1 MIHANAVAPT
11 ISHTHLGSLDGL
23 RAVAA
28 FMVLL
33 THAAF
38 LTGLVSGGLAGRLLG
53 RGDLGVAI
61 FFSLSGFLLH
71 RSLLAD
77 WRTPRWDV
85 KGYYLRRFA
94 RVVPAYW
101 VTLAVVAIAVQPGAL
116 TVVLEALGLQIYARS
131 AHIPE
136 FSQSWSI
143 ATELSFYA
151 VLPVVFLVLQRLRRR
166 DADLPAKVLVGA
178 VLAGLFA
185 AWAATSGEIGRE
197 VLFERWLPARTA
209 NFALGMLLAEAALS
223 PDLAVARWC
232 RRAAANPS
240 TCLGVAASAYLLST
254 TSIAGQLTLGVVS
267 GLQLALKMALS
278 CVVTAGLMLPLLFGP
293 PHGLRALLQ
302 HPVARWLGTVSF
314 GVFLWHLPVFSAM
327 YAVTGLDYF
336 KGGFVPLLIVGVP
349 ITLAVAAASWYGVE
363 RPLVLWAHRS
373 RRRTPPAPV
382 PPAPAGG

>member
-1 MIHANAVAPT
+1 MTRAEGQTAG
-11 ISHTHLGSLDGL
+11 ISHAHLASLDGL

-28 FMVLL
+28 LMVLL

-71 RSLLAD
+71 RSMLAD
-77 WRTPRWDV
+77 WGTSRWDV
-85 KGYYLRRFA
+85 RGYYLRRFA

-101 VTLAVVAIAVQPGAL
+101 ITLAVVAVAVQPGAL
-116 TVVLEALGLQIYARS
+116 VVVLEALGLQIYARS

-151 VLPVVFLVLQRLRRR
+151 VLPLLFLGLQRLRRR
-166 DADLPAKVLVGA
+166 DPGLPWKLLLGALV
-178 VLAGLFA
+178 AGLFA

-197 VLFERWLPARTA
+197 VLFERWLPARAA

-223 PDLAVARWC
+223 SAGPVTTWC
-232 RRAAANPS
+232 RRSAARPS
-240 TCLGVAASAYLLST
+240 TCLAVAAAAYLLST

-267 GLQLALKMALS
+267 GLQLAMKMALS

-293 PHGLRALLQ
+293 PHGLRTLLQ

-336 KGGFVPLLIVGVP
+336 KGGFVPLLIIGVP
-349 ITLAVAAASWYGVE
+349 VTLAVAAASWYGVE
-363 RPLVLWAHRS
+363 RPLVAWAHRS

-382 PPAPAGG
+382 PPRPAAG